1 MLDNDIFM
9 QVTNLSREP
18 DFHEGKKQILKRL
31 KNFMRVKSLTHAGIC
46 NHRYKMKHN
55 FRQHATSF
63 YRDATYLC
71 EHAS

>member
-1 MLDNDIFM
+1 
-9 QVTNLSREP
+9 
-18 DFHEGKKQILKRL
+18 
-31 KNFMRVKSLTHAGIC
+31 MRVKSLTHAGIC